1 MPGVKY
7 ALRREWAYLG
17 PPTSWTLCE
26 GDSVLRAFVRFIRYV
41 CTIRR
46 PLGVHPD
53 LRKSLI
59 QTKYSLKSRRNL
71 RRADSDSADDDP
83 RNVARKACVPNIS
96 KCARDPVLNGL

>member
-1 MPGVKY
+1 MLYEESG
-7 ALRREWAYLG
+7 LIWG
-17 PPTSWTLCE
+17 CE
-26 GDSVLRAFVRFIRYV
+26 GDSVFTRLRIVLSDTFALSADLLDTF
-41 CTIRR
+41 
-46 PLGVHPD
+46 VHPD

-83 RNVARKACVPNIS
+83 RKVARKACVPNIS

>member
-17 PPTSWTLCE
+17 LRRRQCFTRLRI
-26 GDSVLRAFVRFIRYV
+26 VLSDTFALSADLLDTF
-41 CTIRR
+41 
-46 PLGVHPD
+46 VHPD

-83 RNVARKACVPNIS
+83 RKVARKACVPNIS